1 MTIMMDHGY
10 TLIVVLIIRTSS
22 TTNTT
27 MYIHPGL
34 VANSIA
40 IRKLMPICIR
50 IRIRIPM
57 FEFDVEDSWMLD
69 LGGYFLILFF
79 RVGSI
84 KTFVRSIVIIV
95 RPRNTY
101 SNTSV

>member
-50 IRIRIPM
+50 IRIRISMPLVIPTAIYHLVSGHVHDM
-57 FEFDVEDSWMLD
+57 
-69 LGGYFLILFF
+69 
-79 RVGSI
+79 
-84 KTFVRSIVIIV
+84 VRGKAVV
-95 RPRNTY
+95 DTNT
-101 SNTSV
+101 NTMDTVMGKGVVA